1 MRKSI
6 YRETPFKFKEIF
18 KTKFMDV
25 QKVSLSKETT
35 RDNFDVFK
43 EQNKDIPFILDHWKV
58 YNCESDIQLYK
69 EY

>member
-43 EQNKDIPFILDHWKV
+43 EQNKDIPFILDH
-58 YNCESDIQLYK
+58 
-69 EY
+69 